1 MAGSLGTAGNASG
14 VGAWQGRPN
23 GPVEAPSRLM
33 QERSYWLEVDPT
45 VPGAETLRDAAL
57 EIIGLARRE
66 ERETERRLAAIG
78 RTLMLPKEQ
87 QVGNARARTWLDA
100 LDVLHGVHQ
109 RLLGA

>member
-1 MAGSLGTAGNASG
+1 MAGNAAG
-14 VGAWQGRPN
+14 VWQGRPN

-45 VPGAETLRDAAL
+45 VPGAEPLRDAAL

-100 LDVLHGVHQ
+100 LDVLHDVHQ

>member
-1 MAGSLGTAGNASG
+1 
-14 VGAWQGRPN
+14 
-23 GPVEAPSRLM
+23 M

-45 VPGAETLRDAAL
+45 VPGAEPLRDAAL

-100 LDVLHGVHQ
+100 LDVLHDVHQ